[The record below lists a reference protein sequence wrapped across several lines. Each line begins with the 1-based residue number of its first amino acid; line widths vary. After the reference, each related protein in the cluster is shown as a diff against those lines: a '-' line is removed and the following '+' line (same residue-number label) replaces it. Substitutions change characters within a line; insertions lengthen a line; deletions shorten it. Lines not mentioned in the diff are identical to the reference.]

1 MTTFEITPFFR
12 TKMTRTNL
20 QSVVACLME
29 SLTAAFEAQGG
40 IILPLHTVDLLTHL
54 AYITSP
60 MRACTWGFHE
70 HSTIVHLFEN
80 QNICIVCLH
89 CHLFGTFRRI
99 DNGQIDGETEGQVGR
114 KWYRGTY
121 KPADAHTG
129 RGTYKQG

>member
-1 MTTFEITPFFR
+1 MTTFEITPLFR

-60 MRACTWGFHE
+60 MRVCTWGFHE
-70 HSTIVHLFEN
+70 HSTIVLLFEN
-80 QNICIVCLH
+80 KNICIVCLH

-99 DNGQIDGETEGQVGR
+99 DNGQIDGETESGTEGHTNQQTHKQAEGRTNRGQSVLV
-114 KWYRGTY
+114 
-121 KPADAHTG
+121 
-129 RGTYKQG
+129 